1 MIERKIYQKML
12 DWKNRKHNCLVITG
26 QRQVGKTFI
35 IDAFARKEYDNY
47 VRLDLSTEP
56 ELKNIFE
63 DNIEISEIM
72 RKLKLRFG
80 SDTIIEGSTLL
91 FIDEIQESD
100 WAYSSLKQFSIYGKI
115 DVIASGSLLG
125 VVPFSSN
132 NHDTGIKKPLVPVGY
147 VEYLYMYPLDF
158 EEYIWAHNISKDV
171 STELRGNI
179 RERKALD
186 QFTYQRLNQLF
197 REFMIVGGM
206 PRAVDEFIKN
216 GEFGS
221 VDSVLRDIIT
231 AGMKD
236 INRYNSGTDIIKT
249 SECFMSI
256 PFQLA
261 ESNKKFMY
269 SRIND
274 EPSRKSSE
282 RYMENL
288 LWIKM
293 AGYGNFCYSLKQL
306 SLPLKGNMMKRSFR
320 IYLSDTGILLEMY
333 GNKAKS
339 AIYEGDY
346 SYNMGA
352 ITENVVI
359 DNICKCGY
367 EPAYYRKD
375 KGADKMEL
383 DVVLEFWD
391 GIAAIEVKSGK
402 DRDAPSLKKTLG
414 LPNIKRRIMFENGNI
429 GMDKDG
435 IEHYPLFASAFMDEI
450 DVKPQGSLFD

>member
-1 MIERKIYQKML
+1 MIERKVYQKLL
-12 DWKNRKHNCLVITG
+12 DWKNRKHNCLVVTG
-26 QRQVGKTFI
+26 QRQIGKTFI

-47 VRLDLSTEP
+47 IRLDLSAEP

-63 DNIEISEIM
+63 GNVEISEIM
-72 RKLKLRFG
+72 KKLKLRFG
-80 SDTIIEGSTLL
+80 SDAIIEGSTLL

-100 WAYSSLKQFSIYGKI
+100 WAYSSLKQFSIYGRI

-132 NHDTGIKKPLVPVGY
+132 NQDSENRRPMVPVGY
-147 VEYLYMYPLDF
+147 VEYQYMYPLDF
-158 EEYIWAHNISKDV
+158 EEYLWARGISKDI
-171 STELRGNI
+171 SMELRGNI
-179 RERKALD
+179 RERKSFD

-197 REFMIVGGM
+197 KEFMIVGGM
-206 PRAVDEFIKN
+206 PHAVDVFMKMN
-216 GEFGS
+216 EFGP
-221 VDSVLRDIIT
+221 VDSVLRDILT

-236 INRYNSGTDIIKT
+236 INRYNKGSDIIKT
-249 SECFMSI
+249 SECFLSI

-306 SLPLKGNMMKRSFR
+306 SLPLKGNMMRRSFKV
-320 IYLSDTGILLEMY
+320 YLSDTGILLEMY

-359 DNICKCGY
+359 DNIRKCGY

-375 KGADKMEL
+375 KGTDRMEL
-383 DVVLEFWD
+383 DAVLEFWD
-391 GIAAIEVKSGK
+391 GIAAVEVKSGK
-402 DRDAPSLKKTLG
+402 DRDAPSLKKTLN
-414 LPNIKRRIMFENGNI
+414 LPSITHRIMFENGNI
-429 GMDKDG
+429 SVDKDG

-450 DVKPQGSLFD
+450 DVKPQGSLFG

>member
-1 MIERKIYQKML
+1 MLERKIYRELME
-12 DWKNRKHNCLVITG
+12 WKGREHRCLVVIG

-35 IDAFARKEYDNY
+35 IDAFARREYEHH
-47 VRLDLSTEP
+47 VRMDLLKDPESKQMFENDIEP
-56 ELKNIFE
+56 SEL
-63 DNIEISEIM
+63 M

-80 SDTIIEGSTLL
+80 SKIVEGSTLL

-100 WAYSSLKQFSIYGKI
+100 WAYSSLKQFSIHGKI
-115 DVIASGSLLG
+115 DVIASGSLLDM
-125 VVPFSSN
+125 VPFSGN
-132 NHDTGIKKPLVPVGY
+132 NRDTETGRPLVPVGY
-147 VEYLYMYPLDF
+147 VEFLYMYPLDF
-158 EEYIWAHNISKDV
+158 EEYLWAHNISKDI
-171 STELRGNI
+171 SAELRANI

-186 QFTYQRLNQLF
+186 QFTFQRLSQLF

-206 PRAVDEFIKN
+206 PRAVDAFIREDK
-216 GEFGS
+216 FGP
-221 VDSVLRDIIT
+221 VDTILRDIFT
-231 AGMKD
+231 MSMKD
-236 INRYNSGTDIIKT
+236 INRYNTGADILKT
-249 SECFMSI
+249 SECYMSI
-256 PFQLA
+256 PFQLS
-261 ESNKKFMY
+261 ESNKKYMY

-274 EPSRKSSE
+274 KPSRKSSE

-306 SLPLKGNMMKRSFR
+306 SLPLKGNMMGRSFK
-320 IYLSDTGILLEMY
+320 IYLSDTGILLELY

-352 ITENVVI
+352 IAENVVI
-359 DNICKCGY
+359 DNIRKCGY

-402 DRDAPSLKKTLG
+402 DRDAPSLRKTLG
-414 LPNIKRRIMFENGNI
+414 LPNVARRIMFENGNI
-429 GMDKDG
+429 SVDGDG

-450 DVKPQGSLFD
+450 DIKPKGSPFS